1 MRRPQF
7 IARQAQCPTGIFGS
21 LLARIMARETAA
33 ENNKA
38 LEILHL
44 NPTDYVLEIG
54 FGHGRT
60 LAKAAVAASKGFV
73 AGVEISDGMVDMAAR
88 YNSTLLAAGRLE
100 LNCGDGETLSYPDCH
115 FDKAY
120 SVHTVYFWSRPQK
133 VLMEIHRVLKR
144 GGMLLLGF
152 TSNLDKSRAD
162 FPANIYKHYSCADLQ
177 RIVDG
182 AGFRDTRFVEYNS
195 PNRRIV
201 FLSARR
207 P

>member
-7 IARQAQCPTGIFGS
+7 IARQSRRPTGVLGS

-38 LEILHL
+38 LELLHL

-60 LAKAAVAASKGFV
+60 LAKAAVVASKGLV
-73 AGVEISDGMVDMAAR
+73 AGVDISGTMVHMAAR
-88 YNSTLLAAGRLE
+88 YNSVLLAAGRLE
-100 LNCGDGETLSYPDCH
+100 INRSDGETLSYPDCH

-120 SVHTVYFWSRPQK
+120 SVHTVYFWPRPQQ

-152 TSNLDKSRAD
+152 TSDLDKSRAD
-162 FPANIYKHYSCADLQ
+162 FPANIYKHYSCAELQ
-177 RIVDG
+177 HIVEG
-182 AGFRDTRFVEYNS
+182 AGFSDTRFVEHNS
-195 PNRRIV
+195 SNRRIV